1 MTEMERVVKDDDK
14 GNNKVNE
21 NGYFSED
28 DLHVLEIKDP
38 DNSHKCISISGI
50 CVNCDK
56 KGACDFIRGFAVL
69 SKDRSAQPVV
79 DCELS
84 IYSCDDYPGK
94 DDDCVYCKYPKK
106 VLTNEVNTCQ

>member
-1 MTEMERVVKDDDK
+1 MMTETEQVDKNDGKDD
-14 GNNKVNE
+14 NKVNE
-21 NGYFSED
+21 NGCFSED

-38 DNSHKCISISGI
+38 DNAHKCVIISGL

-56 KGACDFIRGFAVL
+56 KSACDFIRGFAVL
-69 SKDRSAQPVV
+69 SKDRFAKPII

-94 DDDCVYCKYPKK
+94 DDDSVYRNYPKNK
-106 VLTNEVNTCQ
+106 KIEVNVCQ